1 MRSGAGRADRTG
13 PRKDREPLSGSF
25 GLRGLAPASLVA
37 LLIAGS
43 AAAASPL
50 LPVPSAPPAPLSC
63 PSGSVGAACVLPA
76 AASAADRQALE
87 AARTAFRALP
97 KRERYDLQV
106 LLAVLG
112 YWSAVANDSFGP
124 KLMEAIRS
132 FQRDLG
138 TPPTGMLTA
147 DELQALHAAASPL
160 LRLWGLQAVRHP
172 FADAT
177 LWVPAGLDLVQE
189 SDSSGLTFKSRDGSL
204 EIMFDAFAGLETD
217 ALLEALLDE
226 FPPATI
232 LYSTR
237 DAEFFALSIRDGATA
252 RYIRF
257 QRVAGGV
264 VGFGLIWTRDALY
277 RGERLSVVMSDLFRA
292 SVALHQ
298 TRRPPEP
305 VDTPVAVQPPPSAAS
320 APAMAARRPADPA
333 PARGRPADAATES
346 TGTGFYV
353 GAGLVLTNAHVV
365 DGCTAVTTA
374 LGGAQTRG
382 QVIARDRD
390 ADLALVQTAQP
401 GPEPARLRIGV
412 RLGEDVAAFGFPLS
426 GVLASSGNF
435 TRGTVT
441 ATAGLKDDTRRL
453 QISAPVQPGNSGGP
467 LLDESGAVVGVI
479 VAKLDALKVAAVIDD
494 IPQNIN
500 FAIKASVVARF
511 LEEAGIAYTA
521 AGPGSPLRPAD
532 LAALAQA
539 FTVAIRCP
547 P

>member
-1 MRSGAGRADRTG
+1 M
-13 PRKDREPLSGSF
+13 
-25 GLRGLAPASLVA
+25 RGLAHAVLMATLTGGSTGATSL
-37 LLIAGS
+37 
-43 AAAASPL
+43 PL
-50 LPVPSAPPAPLSC
+50 PPALAQAVPLSC
-63 PSGSVGAACVLPA
+63 PAGPVGAACVRPVA
-76 AASAADRQALE
+76 TSTADRQALE

-97 KRERYDLQV
+97 KRERLDLQV

-138 TPPTGMLTA
+138 TPPTGMLDA
-147 DELQALHAAASPL
+147 GELEALHADASPL
-160 LRLWGLQAVRHP
+160 LRLWGLKAVRHP
-172 FADAT
+172 YADAT
-177 LWVPAGLDLVQE
+177 LWVPAGLDLVQSPQDNGLRF
-189 SDSSGLTFKSRDGSL
+189 SDPLNDL
-204 EIMFDAFAGLETD
+204 IILFDAFPGVAPGTLFQAIMD
-217 ALLEALLDE
+217 RMA
-226 FPPATI
+226 PKNV
-232 LYSTR
+232 LYSTATDDFLAISAR
-237 DAEFFALSIRDGATA
+237 DSGRST
-252 RYIRF
+252 YIRF
-257 QRVAGGV
+257 QKIPGGV
-264 VGFGLIWTRDALY
+264 VGFMMSWPTDALY

-292 SVALHQ
+292 SVALRQ
-298 TRRPPEP
+298 PRRPPDP
-305 VDTPVAVQPPPSAAS
+305 VTATQTRLSPPSPAPAPAPAGTPVAA
-320 APAMAARRPADPA
+320 APATPA
-333 PARGRPADAATES
+333 PAKQKDDADDS
-346 TGTGFYV
+346 GSSGSGFYV
-353 GAGLVLTNAHVV
+353 GPGLVLTNAHVV
-365 DGCTAVTTA
+365 EGCTAVTIA
-374 LGGAQTRG
+374 LAGTHSLGN
-382 QVIARDRD
+382 VLARD
-390 ADLALVQTAQP
+390 AGVDLALVQTTQP
-401 GPEPARLRIGV
+401 GPQAAQLRIGV

-479 VAKLDALKVAAVIDD
+479 VAKLDALKVAAAIDD

-511 LEEAGIAYTA
+511 LEEAGVAYTA

-532 LAALAQA
+532 LAALAQN